1 MRINV
6 LFSAV
11 LLTVA
16 LAGCSSTE
24 APPSYDILII
34 NGTVYNGSLSA
45 PTSSA
50 IGVTGDRIVSMNAA
64 PDAEAAMIIDA
75 TGLVVTPGFID
86 PHTHA
91 TEDLLDATG
100 NLNANYLAQGVSTVF
115 IGNDGGVIDDRD
127 TQLSLMRNQGI
138 GTNVGWFSGH
148 GTARESVMG
157 FENRAPSDAELD
169 EMRAFVEADMRAGAL
184 GLSSGLFYRPD
195 NYAETV
201 EVIELA
207 KVSARFNGVYDTHLR
222 DESSYTV
229 GLLGAVQEAITI
241 GEEADIP
248 VNIAHLK
255 ALGRDV
261 WGQSGDII
269 GLVSAA
275 RERGLAITADQ
286 YPWRASGTSFQS
298 SVIPRWAMADS
309 EEAMFERLANAD
321 LRDGLREEME
331 ANVWRRGGA
340 DTLLVT
346 GESEWIGM
354 TLDEIATE
362 MGVEPI
368 DAAVEVVRAGN
379 PGIASFNMNPDDIS
393 ALAIQP
399 WVMTSSDGSTGHPRK
414 YASYPKAYR
423 DFVVS
428 SSLLSMSQFVHRSS
442 GLVAD
447 SFGLCDRGYLA
458 EGRRADVTLIDLD
471 TFQPVA
477 DFDTPIELA
486 TGVVHM
492 FVNGRAAI
500 LDSEM
505 TGDLAG
511 TVIHRQ
517 ALECGR

>member
-1 MRINV
+1 M
-6 LFSAV
+6 
-11 LLTVA
+11 
-16 LAGCSSTE
+16 
-24 APPSYDILII
+24 
-34 NGTVYNGSLSA
+34 
-45 PTSSA
+45 
-50 IGVTGDRIVSMNAA
+50 
-64 PDAEAAMIIDA
+64 
-75 TGLVVTPGFID
+75 
-86 PHTHA
+86 
-91 TEDLLDATG
+91 
-100 NLNANYLAQGVSTVF
+100 
-115 IGNDGGVIDDRD
+115 
-127 TQLSLMRNQGI
+127 
-138 GTNVGWFSGH
+138 
-148 GTARESVMG
+148 
-157 FENRAPSDAELD
+157 
-169 EMRAFVEADMRAGAL
+169 
-184 GLSSGLFYRPD
+184 
-195 NYAETV
+195 
-201 EVIELA
+201 
-207 KVSARFNGVYDTHLR
+207 
-222 DESSYTV
+222 
-229 GLLGAVQEAITI
+229 QEAITI

-298 SVIPRWAMADS
+298 SGIPRWAMADS
-309 EEAMFERLANAD
+309 EEAMCERLANAD

-346 GESEWIGM
+346 GESEWNGM

-379 PGIASFNMNPDDIS
+379 PGIASFIMNPDDIS
-393 ALAIQP
+393 ARAIQP

-428 SSLLSMSQFVHRSS
+428 SSLLSMSKFVNRSS
-442 GLVAD
+442 GMVAD

-477 DFDTPIELA
+477 DFDNPIELA
-486 TGVVHM
+486 TGIVHM
-492 FVNGRAAI
+492 FVTGRAAI